1 MQGWI
6 TLHRKIE
13 ENDLWLAEPFTRGQA
28 WVDLL
33 LIANHKPQLL
43 YKRNIPITIERGQVG
58 WSQERLGKR
67 WKWGRK
73 KVAGFLKTLENAQQ
87 IKLDNNHTL
96 SRIIIVNYDKYQQKE
111 QQSHNSRTTDRT
123 NNNNDNNDNN
133 SIGETSSPELQI
145 NLNHTMGWNDK
156 SDDYEEGVVDLDG
169 DISLVEEKK
178 APTKKYPNAP
188 AVRKVFQEVLGVCP
202 ANWKVN
208 KTQLQASENLYT
220 ERSIEKVRLALQ
232 FYQEH
237 KDVEFCPQISSPY
250 DLDSKWAKL
259 GAFKIKKT

>member
-43 YKRNIPITIERGQVG
+43 HKRNIPIKIERGQVG
-58 WSQERLGKR
+58 WSRERLAKR

-73 KVAGFLKTLENAQQ
+73 KVTSFLLFLENAHQ
-87 IKLDNNHTL
+87 IKIDNNHTL
-96 SRIIIVNYDKYQQKE
+96 SRIIIVNYDKYQKKE

-133 SIGETSSPELQI
+133 TTEPSSEELKANQSDKMWNKYSDDFEEELQVDPDY
-145 NLNHTMGWNDK
+145 TPKGK
-156 SDDYEEGVVDLDG
+156 PKKTKKVSDDVQAVFDLFNNPASALWRMREIERVAAQALFDSYG
-169 DISLVEEKK
+169 LETLGKRIKRIAIEKK
-178 APTKKYPNAP
+178 KNADDQFFP
-188 AVRKVFQEVLGVCP
+188 LVTTPSQLLDKMEAV
-202 ANWKVN
+202 
-208 KTQLQASENLYT
+208 
-220 ERSIEKVRLALQ
+220 ERYLKHE
-232 FYQEH
+232 
-237 KDVEFCPQISSPY
+237 
-250 DLDSKWAKL
+250 
-259 GAFKIKKT
+259 